1 MNTNRINEH
10 HGNFVQLLCHELQ
23 DLHLTRW
30 QANVDGVVTSSKA
43 YLKYLGI
50 PVSAFKS
57 ILTSKDLVLLS
68 VQGGVVP
75 ASNKGE
81 TDTALQII
89 MLCGDIE
96 LLGAL
101 AKVVYLFVQIPV
113 SSQPRWIFASGKRSA
128 ISARIYCW
136 LVSPLFM
143 LALSLAK

>member
-1 MNTNRINEH
+1 MNTIRVNEH
-10 HGNFVQLLCHELQ
+10 HGNFVQLLRHELQ

-30 QANVDGVVTSSKA
+30 QASVDGVVTSSKA

-75 ASNKGE
+75 ASNKGK
-81 TDTALQII
+81 TDTTLQII
-89 MLCGDIE
+89 MLDGYIE

-101 AKVVYLFVQIPV
+101 AKVVYLFVVIPV
-113 SSQPRWIFASGKRSA
+113 SSQPRWILASGKRSA
-128 ISARIYCW
+128 ISARI
-136 LVSPLFM
+136 
-143 LALSLAK
+143 